1 MNESNFN
8 QPDIMRIDYHSEEWK
23 KAFKS
28 RLQVECSGLV
38 CHISDKKFRE

>member
-23 KAFKS
+23 NAFIFI
-28 RLQVECSGLV
+28 RTMTVV
-38 CHISDKKFRE
+38 